1 MYYWRAAV
9 KHEDEKS
16 YTIVYFA
23 TQNIDD
29 AGDVVEFLESYGLQS
44 YNSYLRHLNKLEFI
58 SNILFAPVATMNT
71 FQNYNR
77 AVLIG

>member
-9 KHEDEKS
+9 KHEGEKN

-23 TQNIDD
+23 TKHLDYVV
-29 AGDVVEFLESYGLQS
+29 DVADMLESYNLKTN
-44 YNSYLRHLNKLEFI
+44 NSFFRRLNKLEFI
-58 SNILFAPVATMNT
+58 GNALLCPIATVNT

>member
-9 KHEDEKS
+9 KHKDEKS
-16 YTIVYFA
+16 YTLVYFA
-23 TQNIDD
+23 TQNIDN

-44 YNSYLRHLNKLEFI
+44 HNSYLRHLNKLEFI
-58 SNILFAPVATMNT
+58 SNILLAPIATMNT

>member
-23 TQNIDD
+23 TEHIDYV
-29 AGDVVEFLESYGLQS
+29 ADVVDFLESYGLQS
-44 YNSYLRHLNKLEFI
+44 CNCYLRHLNKLEFI
-58 SNILFAPVATMNT
+58 SNILFAPIATMNT
-71 FQNYNR
+71 FQHYSR